1 MGKSLIQN
9 FTSFF
14 STNSNDGL
22 VIVITIIMN
31 RVSGRSKNVI
41 TKLSIYGSWSVHEV
55 KGGTF

>member
-31 RVSGRSKNVI
+31 RVSGRSTNVI
-41 TKLSIYGSWSVHEV
+41 TKLSIYGSRSVHEG
-55 KGGTF
+55 KRDTF